1 MIIIIICKLFILIF
15 KKDDDNLKKIL
26 HNEFVKLIIGINY
39 MNYSRQRE
47 IILDTLTRNAV
58 HPTAERLLEIIREEQ
73 PDSNIGIAT
82 VYRNLRKL
90 ADRGN
95 IKRISGLEDSEHFD
109 HNTHTHYH
117 FLCNE
122 CKRVF
127 DIEENIAPEIIK
139 NTQKQTGFVIS
150 DYDIVFHGTCKD
162 CQNKKN

>member
-1 MIIIIICKLFILIF
+1 
-15 KKDDDNLKKIL
+15 
-26 HNEFVKLIIGINY
+26 

-47 IILDTLTRNAV
+47 IILDTLRRNAV

-73 PDSNIGIAT
+73 PESNIGIAT

-90 ADRGN
+90 ADLGN

-122 CKRVF
+122 CAKVF
-127 DIEENIAPEIIK
+127 DIEEDIAPEIIK
-139 NTQKQTGFVIS
+139 NTQKQTGFIIS
-150 DYDIVFHGTCKD
+150 DYDIVFHGVCKD
-162 CQNKKN
+162 CQNKKELRQ